1 MKIDIK
7 LTDILTLPNIIL
19 LSLAIVTGLI
29 LFLPHSI
36 IETLHLVNIRQDYG
50 PIVGVLFLLFSTL
63 WLVNTINSLIKI
75 VRKTRNKKLF
85 FDKADERLLSL
96 NDYQKIIIYHLY
108 SQHNYTFNLPV
119 SDGAIIMLESEFMIK
134 KIEGQYLIEDLN
146 SARIPYV
153 LQPWVIQELNK
164 NLDLL
169 NHIVKVYKD
178 EKARSLISY

>member
-1 MKIDIK
+1 M
-7 LTDILTLPNIIL
+7 L
-19 LSLAIVTGLI
+19 LDGCFRTQWT
-29 LFLPHSI
+29 FHPHSVD
-36 IETLHLVNIRQDYG
+36 ESSALVDDSQCRIQ
-50 PIVGVLFLLFSTL
+50 
-63 WLVNTINSLIKI
+63 LVNTINSLIKI